1 MTATDGPESGPPPAV
16 GSSTLTRVPT
26 IRRKS
31 SASTLLSFN
40 KGTGSPASPPPV
52 RDNAPAVPETWDS
65 QSMFSDASGGTG
77 VAGTIA
83 STTGHS
89 PNTGSATPTTATSGP
104 GTSVEALQHVV
115 QRRLQVLTMLKS
127 SHEGGDFWFNTIL
140 LTREDLA
147 KHLSNAKMRNRTYR
161 FTLLCMSL
169 SALFEVQNTQITNPP
184 TASDFLRSLLGTL
197 SEFDQFVGSGAEKAG
212 LGMMMGLVDTEA
224 RGKMRNLFR
233 ANKAVRR
240 PGTAGN
246 SELAANDSSSDHSY
260 LLFPSLPF
268 LLDYFQ
274 VLPTFCDILIALY
287 HRLAHLLGTNPS
299 TTATAPFAFLP
310 HPSPPP
316 DASAGAM
323 YSNAPGICGTI
334 GGLPGSDLWSLLNV
348 GLGRDPGM
356 AGAGAGLGQ
365 MVGSAGNQGDT
376 IQWTPSL
383 LEMVVKI
390 DAKVKKILSILLKEL
405 DAIARDS
412 IRDELASLD
421 PLALLRNATSP
432 TSVATKFEFAITAQN
447 KQSCDTLILAPPL
460 KIGSKLHERRPP
472 HW

>member
-1 MTATDGPESGPPPAV
+1 MTATDGLESAGPPPAA
-16 GSSTLTRVPT
+16 GTTLTRVPT

-31 SASTLLSFN
+31 SASNLLTFN
-40 KGTGSPASPPPV
+40 KGSGTPASPPPI
-52 RDNAPAVPETWDS
+52 RDAAPAVPESWDA
-65 QSMFSDASGGTG
+65 QSMLSDASGGTG
-77 VAGTIA
+77 AAVTIA
-83 STTGHS
+83 SSTA
-89 PNTGSATPTTATSGP
+89 PLNTGGSTPTTTAPGP
-104 GTSVEALQHVV
+104 GTSVEALQHIV

-127 SHEGGDFWFNTIL
+127 SHEGNDFWFNTIL

-147 KHLSNAKMRNRTYR
+147 KPLNNAKMRNRTYR

-197 SEFDQFVGSGAEKAG
+197 SEFDQFIGSGAEKAG

-233 ANKAVRR
+233 ANKAARR
-240 PGTAGN
+240 PGTSNG
-246 SELAANDSSSDHSY
+246 SELTANDSSSDHSY

-299 TTATAPFAFLP
+299 TTAAAPFAFLP

-316 DASAGAM
+316 DASVGSV

-334 GGLPGSDLWSLLNV
+334 GGLPGSDLWSLLNA
-348 GLGRDPGM
+348 GLGRDSGM
-356 AGAGAGLGQ
+356 AGAGLGQ

-376 IQWTPSL
+376 IQWTPPL
-383 LEMVVKI
+383 LEMVMKI
-390 DAKVKKILSILLKEL
+390 DVKVKKILSILLKEL

-412 IRDELASLD
+412 IRDELSSLD
-421 PLALLRNATSP
+421 PQALLRNVTSP
-432 TSVATKFEFAITAQN
+432 TSGETNFGE
-447 KQSCDTLILAPPL
+447 L
-460 KIGSKLHERRPP
+460 
-472 HW
+472 